1 MIASNWFPRIRK
13 KQKFHPDQ
21 VNAWILAINWL
32 IVAIATPLP
41 GRRLWPVGAEKIILN
56 FHGFSGVSEAIPQ
69 LRITTA
75 DLFESTALD
84 GIRRFIGQR
93 AFFSGF
99 EQMSS

>member
-1 MIASNWFPRIRK
+1 MRGFWRSTALSLQLPPRFR
-13 KQKFHPDQ
+13 D
-21 VNAWILAINWL
+21 AGS
-32 IVAIATPLP
+32 
-41 GRRLWPVGAEKIILN
+41 GRFGAEKTILN

-93 AFFSGF
+93 AFCYGF
-99 EQMSS
+99 EQI